1 MTANEERGLDPISR
15 ENPESSRGTSV
26 GQGGRRGRLIWRLL
40 FGSVLALLAGA
51 LVILWPVFE
60 AAGTALGAFMIVA
73 LLVLSLTPLFLLRST
88 LRRTAAIRPEKK
100 EEVP

>member
-1 MTANEERGLDPISR
+1 MTINRERVSTA
-15 ENPESSRGTSV
+15 SSLRRSQSGRGTSS
-26 GQGGRRGRLIWRLL
+26 GKGGLRQRLLWRLF

-51 LVILWPVFE
+51 LLILWPVFE